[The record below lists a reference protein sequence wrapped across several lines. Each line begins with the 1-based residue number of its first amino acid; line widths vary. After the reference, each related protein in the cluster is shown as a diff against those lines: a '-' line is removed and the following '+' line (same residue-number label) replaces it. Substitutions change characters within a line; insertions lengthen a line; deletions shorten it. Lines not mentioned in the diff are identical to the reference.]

1 MAKTTSL
8 SQFTRLFIL
17 SSLLTFISISI
28 LLMPKLAY
36 AGGTVTDCTNDADLH
51 DKLAGGG
58 VVMFACGSSPVTIS
72 LTTVDDSSA
81 SHISITQ
88 TTTISGDGLITLR
101 ANGSDRIFYVDGSQ
115 LSLDGLTLSH
125 GRAFTFTGP
134 IHSAGGAVFVVN
146 GGAVTITNSTLTDN
160 QAEFGGA
167 VRFYDGGQLVV
178 KNSSFIDNLA
188 EHAGGAIL
196 VESQTGASPMTTVII
211 NSALISNTV
220 VYSNP
225 FGFGNGGAIG
235 NFNGTLTL
243 VNSTLAHNSALEG
256 GAIIINRGVD
266 NSAFIT
272 NTTIVSNSASL
283 GGGILAKSGSF
294 NNGSSSIKNTIIAHN
309 VADTGPNC
317 AEAKLTSNGNNI
329 ASDNSCDFNASGDL
343 SNTDPLLGPLA
354 NNGGDTLTH
363 APLPGSPAI
372 NAADNTACAA
382 NPINNVDQRGILR
395 PQGANCDIG
404 AVEANTNL
412 TFVKNSIKLGE
423 NPIQP
428 GDTLTYTIFITNTGS
443 LTATGGVI
451 SDSLPVNTSFV
462 PGSLSLNPEGAG
474 SVGTIPPTLASG
486 LIITPNQSVSV
497 SYAVTVNSPLPDQ
510 TQIVNTASLVINEVS
525 EPLTSTVTDTVTTPV
540 LSIMKRSLDANGGL
554 LQPGERITY
563 TIIVTN
569 TGNLTATGGL
579 IFDPVPDHT
588 TFVPNSISLDPP
600 GAGLKGST
608 PPMLANNLTLANGES
623 VTVTYAVTVDL
634 FLPNLT
640 PIVNTVSITSNE
652 ISIPQTSTITDT
664 VTSAPTLSIQNTS
677 QDINGGSLEPGDTL
691 SYTIVVTNTGNLT
704 ATGGLISN
712 PVPAHTTFVPNS
724 ISLNPPG
731 AGLKGST
738 PPTLASGLTIG
749 VGESLTVTYAVIV
762 NSPLPNLTI
771 ITNTS
776 SITSNEVIAPVTAV
790 VTNTVISPPRAVFL
804 PVILRE

>member
-1 MAKTTSL
+1 MLGIGHTHVIGIDVIMAKTTSFPP
-8 SQFTRLFIL
+8 FTRLFIL
-17 SSLLTFISISI
+17 SSLLTLMSISI

-36 AGGTVTDCTNDADLH
+36 AGGTVTNCANDADLH

-58 VVMFACGSSPVTIS
+58 VVTFACGSSPVTIS
-72 LTTVDDSSA
+72 LTTVDDSSG
-81 SHISITQ
+81 SHMSITQ

-101 ANGSDRIFYVDGSQ
+101 GNGSDRIFYVDGSQ

-125 GRAFTFTGP
+125 GRAFTATAS
-134 IHSAGGAVFVVN
+134 IHSAGGGIFVAN
-146 GGAVTITNSTLTDN
+146 SGAVTITNSILSDN

-167 VRFYDGGQLVV
+167 VRFFDGGRLVV
-178 KNSSFIDNLA
+178 NNSSFVDNLA
-188 EHAGGAIL
+188 FYAGGAIL
-196 VESQTGASPMTTVII
+196 IESQTGTLPMIATIM
-211 NSALISNTV
+211 NSAMISNTV
-220 VYSNP
+220 TQDNP

-235 NFNGTLTL
+235 SFNATLTL

-256 GAIIINRGVD
+256 GAIIITRGVD

-309 VADTGPNC
+309 VADTGSNC

-329 ASDNSCDFNASGDL
+329 ASDSSCDFNASGDL

-354 NNGGDTLTH
+354 NNGGVTLTH

-372 NAADNTACAA
+372 NAADDTACAA

-395 PQGANCDIG
+395 PQGAKCDIG

-412 TFVKNSIKLGE
+412 TLVKNSIKLGE

-451 SDSLPVNTSFV
+451 SDSVPGNTSFV

-525 EPLTSTVTDTVTTPV
+525 EPLTSTVTDTVTAPV
-540 LSIMKRSLDANGGL
+540 LSITKSSLDANGGL

-569 TGNLTATGGL
+569 TGHLTATGGL
-579 IFDPVPDHT
+579 IFDPVPD
-588 TFVPNSISLDPP
+588 
-600 GAGLKGST
+600 
-608 PPMLANNLTLANGES
+608 
-623 VTVTYAVTVDL
+623 
-634 FLPNLT
+634 
-640 PIVNTVSITSNE
+640 
-652 ISIPQTSTITDT
+652 
-664 VTSAPTLSIQNTS
+664 
-677 QDINGGSLEPGDTL
+677 
-691 SYTIVVTNTGNLT
+691 
-704 ATGGLISN
+704 
-712 PVPAHTTFVPNS
+712 HTTFVPNS

-738 PPTLASGLTIG
+738 PPTLASGLTIS

-776 SITSNEVIAPVTAV
+776 SITSNEVIVPVTAV
-790 VTNTVISPPRAVFL
+790 VTNTVISPPRTVFL